1 MTISALLQRWSARFA
16 LVISLTVV
24 LVGCS
29 TVPRQYVK
37 MAEPG
42 VTLTEL
48 IAHPGNIAGRW
59 CYWGA
64 RSLTK
69 KRLRSISGCM

>member
-48 IAHPGNIAGRW
+48 IAHPDNYRGKVVLL
-59 CYWGA
+59 GA
-64 RSLTK
+64 RTLTK
-69 KRLRSISGCM
+69 NRLRSISGCM